1 MNQSVTPPHAIHVL
15 CCPDSHYCPYTG
27 VMLTSLLENNRRH
40 HIEIWIAT
48 TDYDPDNCRRFLTLE
63 DDYDCRIHIIHVTQK
78 EMDAL
83 PDGQGLWSK
92 ATYLRLT
99 VLKSLPADV
108 TKILYLDGDII
119 VNTDIAPLWNHHM
132 GDKAAVVVTDIND
145 YLFDNG
151 KRLNISQ
158 PYFNA
163 GVMVLDLDRCRQLD
177 LTDRCIQIIS
187 TMRLDYLDQ
196 DALNMV
202 LDGHVVYASLQ
213 WNLVTGFLLTNNLPM
228 IPPDIRNLAA
238 RLASGRRKAIIHY
251 TGEYK
256 PWLNGTFMFHPL
268 HAVWRRYY
276 RISPWRDLPIF
287 KTLPCPMLKSIAIM
301 RIKMLHALGINT
313 PYSRHWSV
321 TSGRYS
327 RWRSLFR

>member
-1 MNQSVTPPHAIHVL
+1 MNNEIKPSHIHIL

-48 TDYDPDNCRRFLTLE
+48 TDNDPDNRRRFLTLE
-63 DDYDCRIHIIHVTQK
+63 ADYDCRIHIIHVMQEEIDSLPDAKGEWPK
-78 EMDAL
+78 EM
-83 PDGQGLWSK
+83 
-92 ATYLRLT
+92 YLRL
-99 VLKSLPADV
+99 VLIKTLPV
-108 TKILYLDGDII
+108 YVSKIIYFDGDII
-119 VNTDIAPLWNHHM
+119 VNTDIYPLWEHPMDGN
-132 GDKAAVVVTDIND
+132 AAVAVPDINHFI
-145 YLFDNG
+145 FDNYQ
-151 KRLNISQ
+151 RLNISS
-158 PYFNA
+158 PYFNS
-163 GVMVLDLDRCRQLD
+163 GVMVIDIDRCRQLD
-177 LTDRCIQIIS
+177 LTDRCLQILS
-187 TMRLDYLDQ
+187 ATTLEYPDQ

-202 LDGHVVYASLQ
+202 LDGHVAYAPLQ

>member
-1 MNQSVTPPHAIHVL
+1 MNQSFTPPHAIHVL

-83 PDGQGLWSK
+83 PDVQGLWSK

-213 WNLVTGFLLTNNLPM
+213 WNLVTGYMQTRNYQF
-228 IPPDIRNLAA
+228 IPPEIISMTRNIIHN
-238 RLASGRRKAIIHY
+238 RRNAIIHY
-251 TGEYK
+251 TDFCK
-256 PWLNGTFMFHPL
+256 PWITGTDTFHPL
-268 HAVWRRYY
+268 YSTWHRFYRKSPWKYINICKHIRIPIRQ
-276 RISPWRDLPIF
+276 RISITRL
-287 KTLPCPMLKSIAIM
+287 
-301 RIKMLHALGINT
+301 KMLRRLGI
-313 PYSRHWSV
+313 
-321 TSGRYS
+321 
-327 RWRSLFR
+327 RSTYNDTFILFD